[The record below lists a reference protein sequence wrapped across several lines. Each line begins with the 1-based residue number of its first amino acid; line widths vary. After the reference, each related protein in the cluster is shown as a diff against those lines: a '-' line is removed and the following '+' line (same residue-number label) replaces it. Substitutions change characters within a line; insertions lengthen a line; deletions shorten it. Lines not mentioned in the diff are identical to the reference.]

1 MLTQSEKRVKKY
13 KRPISIHKSQFNM
26 MIMYVDIVFVS
37 FSHSSISLE
46 SLIDKNYVCA
56 LITGN
61 YNRFGSI
68 TNPHLLFEIHIK
80 QIAKI
85 KKFQTEIKELRQ
97 SVIKIS

>member
-46 SLIDKNYVCA
+46 SLIDQNYVCA

-61 YNRFGSI
+61 YNKFGSI
-68 TNPHLLFEIHIK
+68 TNPHLLSEITHK
-80 QIAKI
+80 TNCQN
-85 KKFQTEIKELRQ
+85 KKV
-97 SVIKIS
+97 SNSN